1 MLNAQQNQ
9 PKMPSAF
16 PTIITQVLSHLA
28 SFVKVSPFG
37 KPRECYDKNQS
48 EKHVYRQPFVPD
60 LDAHPRVLKQQ
71 KEKEDVVTEGKMK
84 WFYSPWAWA
93 LCSGQKMT
101 EDEIQTLFSVLSHAG
116 SCHDL
121 YSDF

>member
-71 KEKEDVVTEGKMK
+71 KEKEDVVT
-84 WFYSPWAWA
+84 
-93 LCSGQKMT
+93 GQN
-101 EDEIQTLFSVLSHAG
+101 EVVLFSMGLGSVLRAENDRG
-116 SCHDL
+116 
-121 YSDF
+121 